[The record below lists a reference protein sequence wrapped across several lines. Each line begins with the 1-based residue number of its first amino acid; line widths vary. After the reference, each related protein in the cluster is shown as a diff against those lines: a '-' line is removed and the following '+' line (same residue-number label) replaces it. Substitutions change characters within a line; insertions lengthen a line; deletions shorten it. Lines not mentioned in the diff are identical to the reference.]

1 MSGGL
6 EITREAR
13 RYALAELCRRAGLDE
28 DSRRLWG
35 IETSEDGQGLALRA
49 TNPYFGRIVFPAF
62 PGELR
67 SELAVRKSWP
77 LGAPYVLTSSA
88 PDFVIPFA
96 RRDSRPSEPLF
107 LEISRGHFRCTE
119 DLLASVV
126 LVLSR
131 VEELDSPRHDQH
143 GRFEAAASIAVR
155 DGYIERPIVDEYG
168 LALKAA
174 MQSIL
179 PGWKPRPRH
188 LRVKLSHDIDEIGIP
203 FSPRNTAVQLFARR
217 SFAVGLQDL
226 LSGIAP
232 RMPGSLNQVMRICH
246 LAEVHGLHPALYW
259 KASARSPYDSG
270 YSLADS
276 RVAQVIAWARER
288 NIEMGVHPAYDT
300 FLSPE
305 KLRAEAER
313 CRAAVGQQRIG
324 GRQHFLRWHPE
335 TWLHWE
341 QCGLAYDSTL
351 GYADH
356 VGFRAGTSVPYL
368 PWLWKQ
374 NRRANLLEIPLV
386 LMDRTLTSAD
396 YMGLTPEE
404 SLVTVKNLI
413 RRCEAVGGVLTLLW
427 HNNCLGRPFSAYYPR
442 IFAEL
447 GGADNYDWQADMN
460 SLRAQAQT

>member
-13 RYALAELCRRAGLDE
+13 RYALAELSRRAGLEE

-49 TNPYFGRIVFPAF
+49 TNPYFGRIEFPAF

-67 SELAVRKSWP
+67 PELVVRKSWP
-77 LGAPYVLTSSA
+77 NRVPSALTSCA
-88 PDFVIPFA
+88 PDFVVPFA
-96 RRDSRPSEPLF
+96 RRESRPAEPLF
-107 LEISRGHFRCTE
+107 LEISRGYFRCTE
-119 DLLASVV
+119 DLLASAV

-155 DGYIERPIVDEYG
+155 DGYLERPIVDEYG
-168 LALKAA
+168 LALRAA
-174 MQSIL
+174 MQLIV
-179 PGWKPRPRH
+179 PGWKPRPRR
-188 LRVKLSHDIDEIGIP
+188 LRVKLSHDLDEIGIP
-203 FSPRNTAVQLFARR
+203 FSPRDAAVQLLARR
-217 SFAVGLQDL
+217 SFAAGLRDL

-232 RMPGSLNQVMRICH
+232 FTPGSLRQVMEICH
-246 LAEVHGLHPALYW
+246 LAEVHGLHSALYW
-259 KASARSPYDSG
+259 KASARTPYDSG
-270 YSLADS
+270 YSLADP
-276 RVAQVIAWARER
+276 RVARVIAWAGDS
-288 NIEMGVHPAYDT
+288 NIEMGVHPGYDT

-305 KLRAEAER
+305 KLCAEAER
-313 CRAAVGQQRIG
+313 CRQAIGQKRLG
-324 GRQHFLRWHPE
+324 GRQHYLRWRPE

-341 QCGLAYDSTL
+341 QCGLDYDSTL

-368 PWLWKQ
+368 PWLWKE
-374 NRRANLLEIPLV
+374 NRRANLLEVPLV

-460 SLRAQAQT
+460 SLRAQART